1 MLFRIACVSS
11 LLRVS
16 LTSTLPAI
24 FQQFNAEYH
33 CGQQSYGSPNI
44 VDCHPLLES
53 FANHQDNVQR
63 VFDEEQMRADGK
75 GSWPGLIGIV
85 GADHLNQA
93 VQVPRYYTLSM

>member
-1 MLFRIACVSS
+1 MLFRLAYFSS

-16 LTSTLPAI
+16 LNSPLSAN
-24 FQQFNAEYH
+24 FQQFSAEYH
-33 CGQQSYGSPNI
+33 CGRQTYGSPDI

-63 VFDEEQMRADGK
+63 VFDEEQMRADRK